1 MKKTFIALLAIASVA
16 ACNKAEVI
24 SVTEGEVIGFG
35 EAFVDNSTKT
45 AADPSYVVNTKDISL
60 VDVWGTVNGGEG
72 AVLIF
77 NGADVTKS
85 AAAYG
90 SAWNC
95 DVTQYWV
102 AGADYNFVG
111 IVDGEKEGVTSINF
125 DHGMPVS
132 INYVAD
138 GATDLLCDTEARENA
153 LASGN
158 DIVKFDFTHLLAK
171 AKFVVE
177 NTTPTAANYQHSI
190 TNIKITNAYA
200 VGTYKVGTGWDV
212 NTLTTTKASGQ
223 SDDYNS
229 FGDIPYT
236 DTDME
241 CAAEKLL
248 IPGLTNVTVE
258 FTSSLYYVVDGNA
271 TLINT
276 TEYTGVNA
284 KTATITIEPAKSYQ
298 FKIQV
303 GVGQPISFTAS
314 ALPAWEPVTPATNI

>member
-1 MKKTFIALLAIASVA
+1 MKKSFIALLAIVSMA

-24 SVTEGEVIGFG
+24 SVSEGEVIGFG

-45 AADPSYVVNTKDISL
+45 ATDPSYVVGTKEISL

-85 AAAYG
+85 AAYG

-102 AGADYNFVG
+102 AGAEYNFVG

-125 DHGMPVS
+125 NDGMPVS

-138 GATDLLCDTEARENA
+138 GATDLLCDTEARAQA

-177 NTTPTAANYQHSI
+177 NTTPEATNYKHSI

-200 VGTYKVGTGWDV
+200 GGKYVIGTGWDV
-212 NTLTTTKASGQ
+212 NTLTTTKASRQ

-229 FGDIPYT
+229 FGDILYT
-236 DTDME
+236 DADME
-241 CAAEKLL
+241 CAAEKLV
-248 IPGLTNVTVE
+248 IPGLETVTVE

-271 TLINT
+271 TLIST
-276 TEYTGVNA
+276 TEYTDTNA
-284 KTATITIEPAKSYQ
+284 KTATITIDPAKSYQ

-314 ALPAWEPVTPATNI
+314 ALPDWTPVTPATNI